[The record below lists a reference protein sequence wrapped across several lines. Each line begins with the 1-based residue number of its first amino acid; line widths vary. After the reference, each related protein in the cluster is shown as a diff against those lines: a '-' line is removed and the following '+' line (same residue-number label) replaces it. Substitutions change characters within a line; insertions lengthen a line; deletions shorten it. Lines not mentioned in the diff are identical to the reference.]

1 MKIADLLRL
10 AEARLATLNGAH
22 TTASRA
28 GDTQRVA
35 QIDAEIAEMTA
46 TLAALRTLTE

>member
-1 MKIADLLRL
+1 MTISDLIRL
-10 AEARLATLNGAH
+10 AEARLATLNSSH

-28 GDTQRVA
+28 GDTQRLA
-35 QIDAEIAEMTA
+35 QIDAEIADTAA